1 MTDQILTQD
10 EVDALLQGIA
20 GEGDAVDADAAAAA
34 KAKPRRRGETR
45 NPIQHVHFSSFII
58 Q

>member
-1 MTDQILTQD
+1 
-10 EVDALLQGIA
+10 VPAGAIA
-20 GEGDAVDADAAAAA
+20 ADGA
-34 KAKPRRRGETR
+34 KAKPRRRAESQR